1 MPDFIPPM
9 TATLSDHP
17 FSDPAWFF
25 EVKWDGYRVEAVVR
39 AAKARLWTRNRN
51 DAARYFPDLAA
62 APADWIDAREAI
74 VDGEV
79 VALDDAGR
87 PSFALLQARAGF
99 QQRRDISVPIAYQV
113 FDLLHIDGE
122 SLLDQPLDVRK
133 ARLRDVL
140 REHPLVRY
148 AGHVEADG
156 EALFASVKAEG
167 LEGVMAKK
175 RDSRY
180 ESARRSHA
188 WLKIKNRPEQEFVV
202 AGWEPGSVA
211 HRDLGSLV
219 LGVFDDDGRFLF
231 AGEVGSGLDARTRR
245 DLLAQMADI
254 GRETNPFDEP
264 PPRLPRVH
272 WVEPQIVVRVE
283 FAEWTRDDLIRQAA
297 FRGLEPEK
305 DPRVVRRERPTA
317 RKVDDPQTKTTDRP
331 TTRKPR
337 DASTP
342 DRPTKSI
349 HPRAKKASHAMP
361 RSGSGAT
368 DPAQSASPDELA
380 ALDAM
385 GAAGTWSI
393 GGHEVALTNLDKVI
407 FPDAGLSKRDLIR
420 YDVTMAPAIL
430 PYLRD
435 RGLTLTRYP
444 NGTGGPH
451 FWEKE
456 VPKHAPAWL
465 ARWHYESQNPDDS
478 HTYAVAD
485 RVAALAFLANQA
497 AIELHP
503 WTSRTE
509 AAHRP
514 TYALIDID
522 PGPKTTWPEV
532 LVLARLYR
540 TALAH
545 LAVRGYPKVT
555 GKRGIQVW
563 IPVEPRYTFA
573 ETSAWVEALSRAVGA
588 TVPELISWQWS
599 VRDRRGRARLDYT
612 QNASN
617 KTLVAPY
624 SVRPVGTAPVSA
636 PIDWDELDDPEL
648 RPDRWTM
655 TSMPARLADRGDLFA
670 GALQQD
676 QILPSLG

>member
-17 FSDPAWFF
+17 FDDPAWFF

-39 AAKARLWTRNRN
+39 AGKARLWTRNRN

-113 FDLLHIDGE
+113 FDLLHVDGE
-122 SLLDQPLDVRK
+122 SLLEQPLDARK
-133 ARLRDVL
+133 ARLREVL

-156 EALFASVKAEG
+156 EALYASVKAEG

-175 RDSRY
+175 RASRY
-180 ESARRSHA
+180 ESGRRSHA
-188 WLKIKNRPEQEFVV
+188 WLKIENRPEQEFVV
-202 AGWEPGSVA
+202 AGWEPGSVS

-219 LGVFDDDGRFLF
+219 LGVYDDEGRFRF

-245 DLLAQMADI
+245 DLLARMADA
-254 GRETNPFDEP
+254 GRDTSPFEA

-272 WVEPQIVVRVE
+272 WVEPRIVIRVE

-305 DPRVVRRERPTA
+305 DPRVVRRERPTS
-317 RKVDDPQTKTTDRP
+317 RTDGR
-331 TTRKPR
+331 
-337 DASTP
+337 AAMAP
-342 DRPTKSI
+342 DRPTKA
-349 HPRAKKASHAMP
+349 PDRPTKEARTAMARP
-361 RSGSGAT
+361 KSSTDAAT
-368 DPAQSASPDELA
+368 DAASADELA

-385 GAAGTWSI
+385 AKDGTWSI
-393 GGHEVALTNLDKVI
+393 GGHEVSLTNLDKVL
-407 FPDAGLSKRDLIR
+407 FPEAGLTKRDLIR
-420 YDVTMAPAIL
+420 YDVSMAPTIL

-465 ARWHYESQNPDDS
+465 ARWHYESQNPEDS

-485 RVAALAFLANQA
+485 RAAALAFLANQA

-503 WTSRTE
+503 WTSRTAE
-509 AAHRP
+509 PHRP

-540 TALAH
+540 TALGH
-545 LAVRGYPKVT
+545 LGVRGYPKVT
-555 GKRGIQVW
+555 GKRGVQVW
-563 IPVEPRYTFA
+563 LPIEPRYSFSRDVGLGGGAQPGGRGDRARAHLVGVVRARPPRPRSPRLHA
-573 ETSAWVEALSRAVGA
+573 EREQQDPRGAVLGA
-588 TVPELISWQWS
+588 TGGHGTGL
-599 VRDRRGRARLDYT
+599 RADRLGRAR
-612 QNASN
+612 
-617 KTLVAPY
+617 
-624 SVRPVGTAPVSA
+624 
-636 PIDWDELDDPEL
+636 
-648 RPDRWTM
+648 
-655 TSMPARLADRGDLFA
+655 
-670 GALQQD
+670 
-676 QILPSLG
+676 

>member
-9 TATLSDHP
+9 TASLSERAFND
-17 FSDPAWFF
+17 DGWFF
-25 EVKWDGYRVEAVVR
+25 EVKWDGYRVEAVVSGG
-39 AAKARLWTRNRN
+39 KARLWTRNRG

-62 APADWIDAREAI
+62 APPEWIDAKQAI

-79 VALDDAGR
+79 VALDEAGR

-99 QQRRDISVPIAYQV
+99 QQRRDVSVPIVYQV
-113 FDLLHIDGE
+113 FDLLFLDGE
-122 SLLDQPLDVRK
+122 SMLDVPLDERK
-133 ARLRDVL
+133 VRLRGVL
-140 REHPLVRY
+140 RDHPLVRY
-148 AGHVEADG
+148 AGHIEADG
-156 EALFASVKAEG
+156 ESLFASVQAEG
-167 LEGVMAKK
+167 LEGIMAK
-175 RDSRY
+175 RRSSRY
-180 ESARRSHA
+180 EPGRRSHA

-219 LGVFDDDGRFLF
+219 LGVYDDEGRLRF

-245 DLLAQMADI
+245 DLIARMTAIARD
-254 GRETNPFDEP
+254 TSPFDP

-272 WVEPQIVVRVE
+272 WVEPELVVRVE
-283 FAEWTRDDLIRQAA
+283 FAEWTRDELIRQSAY
-297 FRGLEPEK
+297 RGIEPEK
-305 DPRVVRRERPTA
+305 DPRSVRRERPTA
-317 RKVDDPQTKTTDRP
+317 RPADDRP
-331 TTRKPR
+331 TTEAP
-337 DASTP
+337 P
-342 DRPTKSI
+342 DLTTRMAGRATKST
-349 HPRAKKASHAMP
+349 HPAAKEATPAMP
-361 RSGSGAT
+361 RSKSGT
-368 DPAQSASPDELA
+368 DAPAQSATPAELA

-407 FPDAGLSKRDLIR
+407 FPDAGLTKRDLIR

-456 VPKHAPAWL
+456 VPKHAPPWL
-465 ARWHYESQNPDDS
+465 ARWHYESPNPEDS

-509 AAHRP
+509 AAQRP

-540 TALAH
+540 TALGH

-563 IPVEPRYTFA
+563 IPVESRYTFA

-655 TSMPARLADRGDLFA
+655 TSMPARLAERGDLFA
-670 GALQQD
+670 GALERD
-676 QILPSLG
+676 QVLPSLG

>member
-1 MPDFIPPM
+1 MPDFVPPM
-9 TATLSDHP
+9 TATLSDRP
-17 FSDPAWFF
+17 FSDPGWLF

-39 AAKARLWTRNRN
+39 GGTVRLWTRNRG

-62 APADWIDAREAI
+62 AAPTWIDATDAI

-87 PSFALLQARAGF
+87 PSFSLLQARAGF
-99 QQRRDISVPIAYQV
+99 QQRRDQGVPIVYQV
-113 FDLLHIDGE
+113 FDLLFLDGA
-122 SLLDQPLDVRK
+122 SLLDQPLEARK
-133 ARLRDVL
+133 ARLNEVL
-140 REHPLVRY
+140 RQHPLVRY
-148 AGHVEADG
+148 AGHIEADG
-156 EALFASVKAEG
+156 EALFASVQVEG
-167 LEGVMAKK
+167 LEGVMAKQ
-175 RDSRY
+175 RSSRY
-180 ESARRSHA
+180 EPGRRSRA

-219 LGVFDDDGRFLF
+219 LAVYDDDGTLHF
-231 AGEVGSGLDARTRR
+231 AGEVGSGMDAKTRR
-245 DLLAQMADI
+245 ELLARMTPLA
-254 GRETNPFDEP
+254 RETSPFTS

-272 WVEPQIVVRVE
+272 WVEPRLVVRVE
-283 FAEWTRDDLIRQAA
+283 FAEWTRDELIRQSA
-297 FRGLEPEK
+297 FKGVELDK
-305 DPRVVRRERPTA
+305 DPRTVRRERPSA
-317 RKVDDPQTKTTDRP
+317 DAAPRP
-331 TTRKPR
+331 TGTRAR
-337 DASTP
+337 S
-342 DRPTKSI
+342 
-349 HPRAKKASHAMP
+349 P
-361 RSGSGAT
+361 RSTNAT
-368 DPAQSASPDELA
+368 PRVDPPDPKPAGPGGLAEAGEPAQAATPEELA

-385 GAAGTWSI
+385 GKDGTWSV
-393 GGHEVALTNLDKVI
+393 GGHEVSLTNLDKVI
-407 FPDAGLSKRDLIR
+407 FPDAGLTKRDLIR
-420 YDVTMAPAIL
+420 YDVAMAPVLL

-465 ARWHYESQNPDDS
+465 ARWRYESRNPEDS

-485 RVAALAFLANQA
+485 RVASLAFLANQA

-503 WTSRTE
+503 WTSRTG
-509 AAHRP
+509 APQRP

-540 TALAH
+540 AALGH
-545 LAVRGYPKVT
+545 LGVRGFPKVT
-555 GKRGIQVW
+555 GKRGLQVW
-563 IPVEPRYTFA
+563 IPIEARYTFS

-588 TVPELISWQWS
+588 TVPELISWEWS

-636 PIDWDELDDPEL
+636 PIEWDELDDPDL
-648 RPDRWTM
+648 RPDGWTIR
-655 TSMPARLADRGDLFA
+655 SMPDRLAQRGDLFA
-670 GALQQD
+670 GALIQD
-676 QILPSLG
+676 QVLPSLG

>member
-17 FSDPAWFF
+17 FDDPAWFF

-39 AAKARLWTRNRN
+39 AGKARLWTRNRN

-113 FDLLHIDGE
+113 FDLLHVDGE
-122 SLLDQPLDVRK
+122 SLLEQPLDARK
-133 ARLRDVL
+133 ARLREVL

-156 EALFASVKAEG
+156 EALYASVKAEG

-175 RDSRY
+175 RASRY
-180 ESARRSHA
+180 ESGRRSHA

-202 AGWEPGSVA
+202 AGWEPGSVS

-219 LGVFDDDGRFLF
+219 LGVYDDEGRFRF

-245 DLLAQMADI
+245 DLLARMADA
-254 GRETNPFDEP
+254 GRDTSPFEA

-272 WVEPQIVVRVE
+272 WVEPRIVIRVE

-305 DPRVVRRERPTA
+305 DPRVVRRERPTS
-317 RKVDDPQTKTTDRP
+317 RTDGRP
-331 TTRKPR
+331 
-337 DASTP
+337 AMAP
-342 DRPTKSI
+342 DRPTKA
-349 HPRAKKASHAMP
+349 PDRPTKEAMTAMARP
-361 RSGSGAT
+361 KPSTDAAADAAT
-368 DPAQSASPDELA
+368 ADELA

-385 GAAGTWSI
+385 AKDGTWSI
-393 GGHEVALTNLDKVI
+393 GGHEVSLTNLDKVL
-407 FPDAGLSKRDLIR
+407 FPEAGLTKRDLIR
-420 YDVTMAPAIL
+420 YDVSMAPTIL

-465 ARWHYESQNPDDS
+465 ARWHYESQNPEDS

-485 RVAALAFLANQA
+485 RAAALAFLANQA

-503 WTSRTE
+503 WTSRT
-509 AAHRP
+509 AASQRP

-540 TALAH
+540 TALGH
-545 LAVRGYPKVT
+545 LGVRGYPKVT
-555 GKRGIQVW
+555 GKRGVQVW
-563 IPVEPRYTFA
+563 IPIEPRYSFS
-573 ETSAWVEALSRAVGA
+573 ETSSWVEALSRAVGA
-588 TVPELISWQWS
+588 TVPELISWEWS

-648 RPDRWTM
+648 RPDRWTI
-655 TSMPARLADRGDLFA
+655 TTMPARLAERGDLFA
-670 GALQQD
+670 GALVQD
-676 QILPSLG
+676 QVLPSLG

>member
-1 MPDFIPPM
+1 MPR
-9 TATLSDHP
+9 ATSRTSLRPHRSG
-17 FSDPAWFF
+17 S
-25 EVKWDGYRVEAVVR
+25 
-39 AAKARLWTRNRN
+39 TRRQ
-51 DAARYFPDLAA
+51 
-62 APADWIDAREAI
+62 AI

-79 VALDDAGR
+79 VALDEAGR

-99 QQRRDISVPIAYQV
+99 QQRRDVTVPIVYQV
-113 FDLLHIDGE
+113 FDLLFLDGE
-122 SLLDQPLDVRK
+122 SMLDVPLDARK
-133 ARLRDVL
+133 VRLRGVL
-140 REHPLVRY
+140 RDHPLVRY
-148 AGHVEADG
+148 AGHIEADG
-156 EALFASVKAEG
+156 ESLFASVQAEG
-167 LEGVMAKK
+167 LEGIMAK
-175 RDSRY
+175 RRSSRY
-180 ESARRSHA
+180 EPGRRSHA

-219 LGVFDDDGRFLF
+219 LGVYDDEGRLRF

-245 DLLAQMADI
+245 DLIARMTAIARD
-254 GRETNPFDEP
+254 TSPFDP

-272 WVEPQIVVRVE
+272 WVEPELVVRVE
-283 FAEWTRDDLIRQAA
+283 FAEWTRDELIRQSAY
-297 FRGLEPEK
+297 RGIEPEK
-305 DPRVVRRERPTA
+305 DPRSVRRERPTA
-317 RKVDDPQTKTTDRP
+317 RPADDRP
-331 TTRKPR
+331 TTEAPP
-337 DASTP
+337 DSTT
-342 DRPTKSI
+342 RMAGRATKST
-349 HPRAKKASHAMP
+349 HPAAKEATPAMP
-361 RSGSGAT
+361 RSKSGT
-368 DPAQSASPDELA
+368 DAPAQSATPAELA

-407 FPDAGLSKRDLIR
+407 FPDAGLTKRDLIR

-456 VPKHAPAWL
+456 VPKHAPPWL
-465 ARWHYESQNPDDS
+465 ARWHYESPNPEDS

-509 AAHRP
+509 AAQRP

-540 TALAH
+540 TALGH

-563 IPVEPRYTFA
+563 IPVETRYTFA

-655 TSMPARLADRGDLFA
+655 TSMPARLAERGDLFA
-670 GALQQD
+670 GALERD
-676 QILPSLG
+676 QVLPSLG

>member
-9 TATLSDHP
+9 TATLSDAA
-17 FSDPAWFF
+17 FSDPGWFF

-39 AAKARLWTRNRN
+39 DGKARLWTRNRG

-62 APADWIDAREAI
+62 ATTTWIEAREAI

-79 VALDDAGR
+79 VALDEAGR

-99 QQRRDISVPIAYQV
+99 QQRRDVTVPIAYQL
-113 FDLLHIDGE
+113 FDLLFIDGE
-122 SLLDQPLDVRK
+122 SLLDQPLEVRK
-133 ARLRDVL
+133 VRLREVL
-140 REHPLVRY
+140 REHPMVPYR
-148 AGHVEADG
+148 GHVEADG
-156 EALFASVKAEG
+156 EALFDSVKAEG
-167 LEGVMAKK
+167 LEGVMAKQ
-175 RDSRY
+175 RASRY
-180 ESARRSHA
+180 EAGRRSRA

-202 AGWEPGSVA
+202 AGWEPGNVA

-219 LGVFDDDGRFLF
+219 LGVYDESANLRF
-231 AGEVGSGLDARTRR
+231 AGEVGSGMDGRTRR
-245 DLLAQMADI
+245 ELLERMAPH
-254 GRETNPFDEP
+254 GRATSPFDP
-264 PPRLPRVH
+264 PPRLPRVQ
-272 WVEPQIVVRVE
+272 WVEPRLVVRVE

-297 FRGLEPEK
+297 YKGIELDK
-305 DPRVVRRERPTA
+305 DPRTVRRERAAVGAAAGSTERPAHEAPSDDAPQESPPKVRSKA
-317 RKVDDPQTKTTDRP
+317 RPKAARGGGQGDDPS
-331 TTRKPR
+331 
-337 DASTP
+337 DAGGP
-342 DRPTKSI
+342 
-349 HPRAKKASHAMP
+349 AV
-361 RSGSGAT
+361 GAT
-368 DPAQSASPDELA
+368 TDELA
-380 ALDAM
+380 ALEAM
-385 GAAGTWSI
+385 GKGGPWSI
-393 GGHEVALTNLDKVI
+393 GGHEVSLTNLDKVI
-407 FPDAGLSKRDLIR
+407 FPEAGLTKRDLIR
-420 YDVTMAPAIL
+420 YDVTMAPVLL

-456 VPKHAPAWL
+456 VPSHAPPWL
-465 ARWHYESQNPDDS
+465 ARWHYESRNPSDS

-485 RVAALAFLANQA
+485 RVATLAFLANQA

-509 AAHRP
+509 EPHRP

-540 TALAH
+540 AALGH
-545 LAVRGYPKVT
+545 LGVRGYPKVT

-563 IPVEPRYTFA
+563 IPIEARYSFA
-573 ETSAWVEALSRAVGA
+573 ETSGWVETLSRAVGS
-588 TVPELISWQWS
+588 TVPELISWEWT

-612 QNASN
+612 QNATN

-636 PIDWDELDDPEL
+636 PIDWDELDDPDL
-648 RPDRWTM
+648 RPDRWTIA
-655 TSMPARLADRGDLFA
+655 TMPTRLAERGDLFA
-670 GALQQD
+670 GALLQD
-676 QILPSLG
+676 QVLPSLG